1 MPRFA
6 ILEHDYP
13 VPHWDLFLEAGDV
26 LRSWRL
32 LAPLEPGIAVAAEP
46 TGDHRLLYLD
56 YEGPV
61 SGNRGTVARIDAGT
75 FSWEVEAVERLI
87 VRITGAR
94 FVGRMVLQPGPGQ
107 WTCRFEPE
115 DVL

>member
-1 MPRFA
+1 MLRFA

-32 LAPLEPGIAVAAEP
+32 LSPLEPGIAVPAEP

-61 SGNRGTVARIDAGT
+61 SVNRGTVARIDAGT
-75 FSWEVEAVERLI
+75 FAWEADVEECVV
-87 VRITGAR
+87 VRIAGTH
-94 FVGRMVLQPGPGQ
+94 FVGRLILQRDSGH
-107 WTCRFEPE
+107 WTCRFE
-115 DVL
+115 

>member
-13 VPHWDLFLEAGDV
+13 VPHWDLFLEAGDI

-32 LAPLEPGIAVAAEP
+32 LAPLEPGLAVPAEP
-46 TGDHRLLYLD
+46 IGNHRLRYLD

-61 SGNRGTVARIDAGT
+61 SGNRGAVVGVDRGT
-75 FSWEVEAVERLI
+75 FATEVDGPELVSI
-87 VRITGAR
+87 RIAGQR
-94 FVGRMVLQPGPGQ
+94 FVGRVTLQRMAEG
-107 WTCRFEPE
+107 WTCQFDP
-115 DVL
+115 D